1 MKVLTYKTALPEGLH
16 GATFQTN
23 GDRQYYL
30 ILLNEADTVQK
41 RRFSFGHE
49 LGHIALHHFDT
60 AATIDINTA
69 GGAARVFYK
78 GAEIFKDDHAPLYED
93 KPAWEIEADAAAWTY
108 YRKYRDFF
116 NTIEENGQGIIT
128 IDV

>member
-1 MKVLTYKTALPEGLH
+1 MKVLTYKAALPEGLH

-30 ILLNEADTVQK
+30 MLLNEADTVQK

-69 GGAARVFYK
+69 GGATRVFYK

-93 KPAWEIEADAAAWTY
+93 KPAWEREADAAAWTY
-108 YRKYRDFF
+108 YRKFRTAFTKLED
-116 NTIEENGQGIIT
+116 EGQ
-128 IDV
+128 VFLKV